1 MKINYN
7 NLWKLMIDKGLN
19 KSELREITG
28 IGTNTLAKLSKN
40 QPVSME
46 VLMKVCEKLDCD
58 LTDVCEFIKEQENA
72 SYMST
77 TLNAIDLFAG
87 CGGLSKGFMDAGFNI
102 IV

>member
-58 LTDVCEFIKEQENA
+58 LTDVCEFIKE
-72 SYMST
+72 
-77 TLNAIDLFAG
+77 
-87 CGGLSKGFMDAGFNI
+87 
-102 IV
+102 

>member
-1 MKINYN
+1 MDIVYISLIEKKWKGFVMKISYN

-19 KSELREITG
+19 KSELREMTG

-58 LTDVCEFIKEQENA
+58 LTDVCEFIKE
-72 SYMST
+72 
-77 TLNAIDLFAG
+77 
-87 CGGLSKGFMDAGFNI
+87 
-102 IV
+102 

>member
-1 MKINYN
+1 MMYIVDGKEMKGLCHE

-58 LTDVCEFIKEQENA
+58 LTDVCEFIKE
-72 SYMST
+72 
-77 TLNAIDLFAG
+77 
-87 CGGLSKGFMDAGFNI
+87 
-102 IV
+102 

>member
-28 IGTNTLAKLSKN
+28 IGTNTLSKN

-58 LTDVCEFIKEQENA
+58 LTDVCEFIKE
-72 SYMST
+72 
-77 TLNAIDLFAG
+77 
-87 CGGLSKGFMDAGFNI
+87 
-102 IV
+102 

>member
-1 MKINYN
+1 MKRKDLAMKISYN

-40 QPVSME
+40 QLVSME

-58 LTDVCEFIKEQENA
+58 LTDVCEFIKE
-72 SYMST
+72 
-77 TLNAIDLFAG
+77 
-87 CGGLSKGFMDAGFNI
+87 
-102 IV
+102 

>member
-1 MKINYN
+1 MTISYDK
-7 NLWKLMIDKGLN
+7 LWKLMIDKGIN

-58 LTDVCEFIKEQENA
+58 LTDVCEFIKE
-72 SYMST
+72 
-77 TLNAIDLFAG
+77 
-87 CGGLSKGFMDAGFNI
+87 
-102 IV
+102 